1 MANEIH
7 NYPLQIYTLGDNDFL
22 DVDYFNGAGYDSS
35 KILGL
40 SLKSQLKA
48 GMYTMIADSS
58 TVGGTTTELD
68 FMDGSYMGTLTV
80 PANTFQ
86 FGDSFRLKV
95 CGLIGAHN
103 NDTLTIR
110 IKSGSTILSASP
122 AITMPAIG
130 SEVFELECNFTIRA
144 IGSAMSAS
152 IITNSTF
159 TWNKASANIFEG
171 QNWIAVN
178 NSTFDTTIA
187 NTLQLTAQWSSN
199 NASNHIQ
206 SRLAHLEKSY

>member
-7 NYPLQIYTLGDNDFL
+7 NYPLEIYTIGDNDYL

-48 GMYTMIADSS
+48 GMYTMITDSS
-58 TVGGTTTELD
+58 IVGGTTTELD
-68 FMDGSYMGTLTV
+68 FMDGSYMGTLSV
-80 PANTFQ
+80 PANAFQ
-86 FGDSFRLKV
+86 VGDSFRLKI
-95 CGLIGAHN
+95 CGVIGAHN

-110 IKSGSTILSASP
+110 IKSGATELSVSP
-122 AITMPAIG
+122 AIVMPSIG
-130 SEVFELECNFTIRA
+130 SETFELEANFTIRA
-144 IGSAMSAS
+144 IGPQMVAS
-152 IITNSTF
+152 IITNTTM
-159 TWNKASANIFEG
+159 TWNKSSANIFEG

-178 NSTFDTTIA
+178 NSTFDTTIP
-187 NTLQLTAQWSSN
+187 NTLVLTAQWSST